1 MMAAGEEKNEYVI
14 AISQNII
21 KHTNTHTQI
30 SAKYMGLTELMSY

>member
-21 KHTNTHTQI
+21 THTQI
-30 SAKYMGLTELMSY
+30 SAKYMSLTELMAY

>member
-21 KHTNTHTQI
+21 KHTNTHTH
-30 SAKYMGLTELMSY
+30 KYQPNIWA

>member
-21 KHTNTHTQI
+21 KHTQTQI
-30 SAKYMGLTELMSY
+30 SAKYMSWTKLMSY